1 MAPEGV
7 LPTAVLR
14 SIRMKLLTSKN
25 LATAV
30 RYALSV
36 GAMVATGAVFAQ
48 DATPADQT
56 QPASAKTLQTVVVT
70 GSRIRSAD
78 IETAQPIFTMTQ
90 SDIQKTGL
98 VNVGDILANL
108 SVAGAQTFSKAGVL
122 ISNPEQGGQYINL
135 RNLGEQRTL
144 VLVNG
149 KRWATSLAGFTDLST
164 IPSPLPVSS
173 TSFLR
178 TISKVLKHRLTTDRI
193 KPVMATRRPI
203 RSRWVPV
210 AKRAH

>member
-48 DATPADQT
+48 DATPSDQT

-78 IETAQPIFTMTQ
+78 IETAQPIIVMDRTEIEHQGFN
-90 SDIQKTGL
+90 S
-98 VNVGDILANL
+98 VADILQNL
-108 SVAGAQTFSKAGVL
+108 PKIG
-122 ISNPEQGGQYINL
+122 
-135 RNLGEQRTL
+135 
-144 VLVNG
+144 
-149 KRWATSLAGFTDLST
+149 
-164 IPSPLPVSS
+164 
-173 TSFLR
+173 
-178 TISKVLKHRLTTDRI
+178 
-193 KPVMATRRPI
+193 
-203 RSRWVPV
+203 
-210 AKRAH
+210 RAH